1 VTGKRIIIIVVFGVL
16 LSLFVFCSLSLTA
29 MNVGGLS
36 PQNIETTLSSIVSGS
51 SEMKFNRRENRELR
65 NAVFEHIQRRY
76 QRDQLDLRLVT
87 GTELV
92 NTLVQLR
99 GMRWKL
105 NDLTKDTQKSLLDAI
120 EHPSAVF
127 TTAEICD
134 LIPR

>member
-120 EHPSAVF
+120 EHESTVF